1 MRSLRWAARRSAA
14 ASKASIWESE
24 LAGAAARKTV
34 THIAAQRPPLVMF
47 IDGGA
52 SIAQAPARLAG
63 KEAHMQFFLDTA
75 DLKEIQQGLEW
86 GMVDGITSNP
96 SLIAKEG
103 KNYLDAVKEI
113 AELVPGPVSG
123 EVLATD
129 YDTMLEQAHK
139 LATLAE
145 NVVIKVPLTPDG
157 LRACRALRG
166 EGTKVNV
173 TLCFSASQALLAA
186 KAGATYIS
194 PFIGRLDDVSTDGM
208 HLIEQV
214 VTIYNNYDFET
225 QVLVA
230 SARHPLHIVQSA
242 LLGADVVT
250 MPFKVMEQLYKH
262 PLTDVGLEK
271 FISDWK
277 KTGRS
282 FDETAVEALADPVR
296 R

>member
-1 MRSLRWAARRSAA
+1 
-14 ASKASIWESE
+14 
-24 LAGAAARKTV
+24 
-34 THIAAQRPPLVMF
+34 
-47 IDGGA
+47 
-52 SIAQAPARLAG
+52 
-63 KEAHMQFFLDTA
+63 MQFFLDTA

-262 PLTDVGLEK
+262 PLTDAGLEK